1 MKNAAAA
8 DVAIEAAD
16 LAIEA
21 ADIAIKAASKTTTV
35 FTPKRL
41 VIAGVVALAIAGAVV
56 VARVRA
62 NKTEEVEETE

>member
-21 ADIAIKAASKTTTV
+21 ADIAIKAVSKTSV

-41 VIAGVVALAIAGAVV
+41 VVAGVVALAVAGAVV